1 MLKLVKNCSNGN
13 KSLFLRTMLKIK
25 HFLLMVCIAGCFAAC
40 KKSDIGAVNDPVPQ
54 FKADTTA
61 IRAYVKANNI
71 PVLKNEQYG
80 VFYQIIFPG
89 SGNITYSGS
98 TSISVDYEGKVM
110 GGGVFDSSKGV
121 TKSFTLGNLIA
132 GWQIGVPYIQKG
144 GKIRLFIPS
153 YYGYGEIARDAPE
166 SVIPANAVL
175 DFTITLN
182 DVNN

>member
-1 MLKLVKNCSNGN
+1 M
-13 KSLFLRTMLKIK
+13 KIK
-25 HFLLMVCIAGCFAAC
+25 HFLLWVCIVGCFAAC
-40 KKSDIGAVNDPVPQ
+40 KKSDVGQVYDPIPQ
-54 FKADTTA
+54 FKADTAA

-80 VFYQIIFPG
+80 VFYQIITPG
-89 SGNITYSGS
+89 SGNITYGPS
-98 TSISVDYEGKVM
+98 TSITVDYEGKVM
-110 GGGVFDSSKGV
+110 NGGVFDSSKG
-121 TKSFTLGNLIA
+121 TPKTFTLGNLIA

-182 DVNN
+182 DVGN